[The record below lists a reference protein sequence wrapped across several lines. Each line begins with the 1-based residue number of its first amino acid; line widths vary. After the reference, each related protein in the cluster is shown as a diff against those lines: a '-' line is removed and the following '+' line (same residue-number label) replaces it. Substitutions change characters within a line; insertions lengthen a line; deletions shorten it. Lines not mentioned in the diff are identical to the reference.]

1 MRNVTKEMWIL
12 QAIDAIGFCNFLFR
26 EKGFEAESGFILV
39 ADDDYHARILES
51 TFVDILC
58 AKLVDI
64 NSKKQKKPRNYEIG
78 IHRFHKYDKESDL
91 IQFLERTD
99 YFSILL
105 VGGLAPTCLQ
115 GHTYIFRFMLTE
127 RDVKD
132 FANLHNKMRK
142 VVVEN
147 VEHLLYEL
155 DHLSTSKLFVR
166 HTRESDWRIRT
177 LVAAGKV
184 WEMIL
189 REENTEEA
197 VDKWMNDYCECAS
210 DAVNQMDDLEGLCD
224 ISEIF
229 RMTVVEYVRKNKVQ
243 FSEKRYIQAE
253 YNKEFVPYDEEH
265 YYFPEKLLKKICL
278 PIAQTVSFA
287 QIKKELRDA
296 GVLICNDCKNQ
307 NFTVKIAC
315 YDKQNARIVRKRFLK
330 IEKEAVVSEEGLT
343 LEEIA
348 FFKTDEEEKTEW
360 T

>member
-1 MRNVTKEMWIL
+1 MCDVTKEMWIL

-26 EKGFEAESGFILV
+26 EKGVGSESGFILV
-39 ADDDYHARILES
+39 ADDDYHARILVS

-64 NSKKQKKPRNYEIG
+64 NSQNQKNPRNYEIG

-91 IQFLERTD
+91 IRFLEQTD
-99 YFSILL
+99 YFSILI

-115 GHTYIFRFMLTE
+115 DHTYIFRFMLTE
-127 RDVKD
+127 RDVRN
-132 FANLHNKMRK
+132 FENLHNKMRK

-155 DHLSTSKLFVR
+155 DHLNTSALFQMY
-166 HTRESDWRIRT
+166 TRESDWRIRT

-189 REENTEEA
+189 REGNTEEA
-197 VDKWMNDYCECAS
+197 VERWLNDYCECAS
-210 DAVNQMDDLEGLCD
+210 DAVNQMDDLEGLYD
-224 ISEIF
+224 ISETF
-229 RMTVVEYVRKNKVQ
+229 RSIVVGYVRENEVKFGK
-243 FSEKRYIQAE
+243 KGYIHTE
-253 YNKEFVPYDEEH
+253 YDEEHVMYDEEH

-296 GVLICNDCKNQ
+296 GVLVCNDCKNQ

-330 IEKEAVVSEEGLT
+330 IEKEAVISEEGLT